1 MDTDIVQ
8 GRKDLIAK
16 CNDDSNHKSTRVDKT
31 SPNSIGKIRKS
42 HLTLVVGL
50 FFVFLSRLVGVFE
63 QVLPKTTV
71 PNHSMLG
78 TYPIRVGPVPCL
90 EYTRAY
96 TRAFW
101 YV

>member
-1 MDTDIVQ
+1 MFFIDLKQLTDPH
-8 GRKDLIAK
+8 
-16 CNDDSNHKSTRVDKT
+16 NDV
-31 SPNSIGKIRKS
+31 
-42 HLTLVVGL
+42 LTIVVGL

-78 TYPIRVGPVPCL
+78 SYPMRIDPASYL

-96 TRAFW
+96 TCAYWHVKKR
-101 YV
+101 VRIEKSEVRG

>member
-1 MDTDIVQ
+1 MILNV
-8 GRKDLIAK
+8 
-16 CNDDSNHKSTRVDKT
+16 T
-31 SPNSIGKIRKS
+31 SVIQCA
-42 HLTLVVGL
+42 LTLVVGL

-78 TYPIRVGPVPCL
+78 SYPIRIDPASYL

-96 TRAFW
+96 TCAYWHVKKR
-101 YV
+101 VRIEKSEVRG